1 MSRQAKVGAVF
12 LAFLALLLYLSPSLS
27 KRSEVLGNTYDL
39 VFTQVN
45 GLREGDGV
53 KYSGVNAGQ
62 IVGIDFS
69 SADQKARFG
78 HDGQVVVR
86 IVTDFGLRIP
96 QDSHAT
102 VQATMGGLRWVE
114 ITPGNSDQVLQPGS
128 VSRLLLR
135 PPEPD
140 QFEAA
145 LSGLK
150 ELNVRTR
157 DVRTS
162 IEDPAFRRQ
171 IKDLASNSRFY
182 STELRE
188 VSGRAGQQI
197 DAVRLGLDQRQQA
210 LLQQLDRVDVQIGLA
225 RRRVQGLVPRVNEQI
240 DAWEAR
246 MQDSEGDI
254 RGLIDSAVRE
264 TERYRDLVEAADQK
278 FAEARWDETLGP
290 RIARLAD
297 KSEEIATLAED
308 LHMISSSPETQA
320 ELREMVTRYRRQ
332 AEALRRNLERW
343 EKAIP

>member
-1 MSRQAKVGAVF
+1 LSRQAKVGAVF
-12 LAFLALLLYLSPSLS
+12 LAFLALLLYLSPTLS

-45 GLREGDGV
+45 GLREGDSV

-62 IVGIDFS
+62 IVGIDFTDS
-69 SADQKARFG
+69 DEKARFG
-78 HDGQVVVR
+78 EDGQVVVR

-96 QDSHAT
+96 EDSHAT

-114 ITPGNSDQVLQPGS
+114 ITPGNSKQALRPGS

-157 DVRTS
+157 EVRTS
-162 IEDPAFRRQ
+162 IEDPAFRRKV
-171 IKDLASNSRFY
+171 KDLASNARFY
-182 STELRE
+182 SNELRQ
-188 VSGRAGQQI
+188 VSDRAGQQI
-197 DAVRLGLDQRQQA
+197 DGVRRSLDERQQA
-210 LLQQLDRVDVQIGLA
+210 LLQQLDRVDVQVSQA
-225 RRRVQGLVPRVNEQI
+225 RRRTQELVPRVNEQI

-246 MQDSEGDI
+246 MKDSETDI
-254 RGLIDSAVRE
+254 RGLIDNAIRE
-264 TERYRDLVEAADQK
+264 TDRYRDLVVAADQK
-278 FAEARWDETLGP
+278 LAGLRLNETL
-290 RIARLAD
+290 RQRVTRLAD

-308 LHMISSSPETQA
+308 LQMISSSPETQA
-320 ELREMVTRYRRQ
+320 ELREMVARYRRQ
-332 AEALRRNLERW
+332 AEELRRNLERW